1 MNPIHVILQLFQIF
15 DVSVANFTNH
25 ESTLALLLP
34 WLTRARG
41 QLLGR
46 RVGST
51 NPLTTSGAAVSLANT
66 LK

>member
-15 DVSVANFTNH
+15 NVSVTNFTDH
-25 ESTLALLLP
+25 ESTLALLS

-46 RVGST
+46 WVGST
-51 NPLTTSGAAVSLANT
+51 NPLTTSRAVVSLANT
-66 LK
+66 LKR